1 MRCQNP
7 MQNRAIAQGWAIS
20 LVLGVLVLSPKAT
33 LAHAGHGDEFHQS
46 ESAQSAQG
54 IALDGDTI
62 RRLDIQVEPLQ
73 PRYLDTGVRTTG
85 QIETLPQQRVEV
97 TTPVGGKLLQ
107 LLVNPGETVKAGQA
121 VAIMTS
127 AELAELR
134 TTAQDRRSL
143 AIAAVEQA
151 QADLQLAQ
159 ENYRQQQRLV
169 NSEIEE
175 ARIAKAFAQ
184 ERYNRDQELEAN
196 GALPRRQLLE
206 SEVAL
211 ATANADLVKVQSR
224 LPVSEAQAQIKRAQ
238 TALNV
243 AQKQVKL
250 SEETYQTR
258 LQQLGTNARP
268 DGTIVITAP
277 IAGIVIDPASTP
289 EHEIKVGESREDA
302 GEAIFTIIN
311 SQQVQVSASIYE
323 KDLNKIRQGQAIRG
337 WVSSSP
343 QQTFTGRINQIGSVV
358 EGENRIVSVKAT
370 LDNPD
375 GQLKPG
381 LFVEL
386 EVLTDR
392 TSTPVLAVP
401 QSAIVKTNDQQNLVF
416 VQNGNIFEPVSVTLG
431 QVSGD
436 WVEIKEGLFA
446 GDLVV
451 NQRASQLYAQSLRA
465 KPPEETEETEELL
478 ETTESTLALP
488 TSSGWLLPLVGTVV
502 AAGLFWAGSL
512 WGKRQ
517 RSQALSEQTLTPN
530 QDEPSIQ
537 AEKVLVETS
546 SHQDFS

>member
-1 MRCQNP
+1 
-7 MQNRAIAQGWAIS
+7 MQNRIIARSWAFS
-20 LVLGVLVLSPKAT
+20 LLLGLLVLSPKAT

-54 IALDGDTI
+54 VALDGDTI

-73 PRYLDTGVRTTG
+73 PRYLDTGIRTTG

-97 TTPVGGKLLQ
+97 TTPVGGKLLK
-107 LLVNPGETVKAGQA
+107 LLVNPGDSVKAGQP
-121 VAIMTS
+121 VATMTS

-151 QADLQLAQ
+151 QADLNLAQ
-159 ENYRQQQRLV
+159 ENYRQQQRV
-169 NSEIEE
+169 AQSEIEE
-175 ARIAKAFAQ
+175 ARTAKQFAE
-184 ERYNRDQELEAN
+184 ERYKRDQELEAN

-211 ATANADLVKVQSR
+211 ATANADLVRSQSR
-224 LPVSEAQAQIKRAQ
+224 LPVSEAQAQVKRAQ
-238 TALNV
+238 AALKV
-243 AQKQVKL
+243 AQKQVQL
-250 SEETYQTR
+250 SEENYQTR

-268 DGTIVITAP
+268 DGTVVITAP
-277 IAGIVIDPASTP
+277 IGGIVVDPVTTP
-289 EHEIKVGESREDA
+289 EHEIKVGESRQDA
-302 GEAIFTIIN
+302 GEPIFTIIN
-311 SQQVQVSASIYE
+311 SQQVQVSANIYE
-323 KDLNKIRQGQAIRG
+323 KDLNKIRRGQGIRG
-337 WVSSSP
+337 WVSSSTDK
-343 QQTFTGRINQIGSVV
+343 TFRGRINQIGSVV

-401 QSAIVKTNDQQNLVF
+401 SSAIVKTNDQQNLVF
-416 VQNGNIFEPVSVTLG
+416 VQNGNVFEPITVALG

-436 WVEIKEGLFA
+436 WVEITDGLFA

-451 NQRASQLYAQSLRA
+451 TQRANQLYAQSLRA
-465 KPPEETEETEELL
+465 KPAEKTEETEES
-478 ETTESTLALP
+478 TEITAFTFALP
-488 TSSGWLLPLVGTVV
+488 GVTSWLLPLGGTVM

-517 RSQALSEQTLTPN
+517 QANSWPGNTLTASR
-530 QDEPSIQ
+530 EESSLEV
-537 AEKVLVETS
+537 EKVLIETP
-546 SHQDFS
+546 SHQDFP

>member
-1 MRCQNP
+1 
-7 MQNRAIAQGWAIS
+7 MQNRIIARSWAFS
-20 LVLGVLVLSPKAT
+20 LLLGLLVLSPKAT

-54 IALDGDTI
+54 VALDGDTI

-73 PRYLDTGVRTTG
+73 PRYLATGIRTTG

-97 TTPVGGKLLQ
+97 TTPVGGKLLK
-107 LLVNPGETVKAGQA
+107 LLVNPGDSVKAGQP
-121 VAIMTS
+121 VATMTS

-159 ENYRQQQRLV
+159 ENYRQQQRV
-169 NSEIEE
+169 TQSEIEE
-175 ARIAKAFAQ
+175 TRIAKEFAQ

-211 ATANADLVKVQSR
+211 AKANADLVRNQSR
-224 LPVSEAQAQIKRAQ
+224 LPVSEAVAQIKRAQ

-277 IAGIVIDPASTP
+277 MTGIVIDPATTP
-289 EHEIKVGESREDA
+289 EHEIKVGESRQDA

-311 SQQVQVSASIYE
+311 SQKVQVSANIYE
-323 KDLNKIRQGQAIRG
+323 KDLSKIRQGQGIRG
-337 WVSSSP
+337 WASSTPGKIFS
-343 QQTFTGRINQIGSVV
+343 GRINQIGSVV
-358 EGENRIVSVKAT
+358 EGENRTVSVKAT
-370 LDNPD
+370 LDNAD

-392 TSTPVLAVP
+392 TPTPVLAVP

-416 VQNGNIFEPVSVTLG
+416 VQNGNIFEPITVTLG

-451 NQRASQLYAQSLRA
+451 SQRASQLYAQSLRA
-465 KPPEETEETEELL
+465 KPPEKAEKTEESL
-478 ETTESTLALP
+478 ETTESNFSLP
-488 TSSGWLLPLVGTVV
+488 TSSRWFLPLGGTVV
-502 AAGLFWAGSL
+502 AFGLFWAGSL

-517 RSQALSEQTLTPN
+517 QSQALRERTLMAS
-530 QDEPSIQ
+530 QDEPSL
-537 AEKVLVETS
+537 EVGKVLVETS

>member
-1 MRCQNP
+1 
-7 MQNRAIAQGWAIS
+7 
-20 LVLGVLVLSPKAT
+20 
-33 LAHAGHGDEFHQS
+33 
-46 ESAQSAQG
+46 
-54 IALDGDTI
+54 
-62 RRLDIQVEPLQ
+62 
-73 PRYLDTGVRTTG
+73 
-85 QIETLPQQRVEV
+85 
-97 TTPVGGKLLQ
+97 
-107 LLVNPGETVKAGQA
+107 
-121 VAIMTS
+121 MTS

-143 AIAAVEQA
+143 AIAAVEEA

-159 ENYRQQQRLV
+159 ENYRQQQRV
-169 NSEIEE
+169 AQSEIAE
-175 ARIAKAFAQ
+175 ARLAKEFAQ

-211 ATANADLVKVQSR
+211 ATANADLVRSQSR
-224 LPVSEAQAQIKRAQ
+224 LPVSEAQTQIKRAQ
-238 TALNV
+238 AALSV

-250 SEETYQTR
+250 SEENYQTR
-258 LQQLGTNARP
+258 LQQLGTDARP
-268 DGTIVITAP
+268 DGTIVIKAP
-277 IAGIVIDPASTP
+277 MAGIVLDPANTP
-289 EHEIKVGESREDA
+289 EHEIKIGESRQDA
-302 GEAIFTIIN
+302 GESIFTIIN
-311 SQQVQVSASIYE
+311 SQQVQVSANIYE
-323 KDLNKIRQGQAIRG
+323 KDLNKIRQGQRIRG

-343 QQTFTGRINQIGSVV
+343 GTTFTGQINQIGSVV

-392 TSTPVLAVP
+392 TPTPVLAVP

-451 NQRASQLYAQSLRA
+451 SQRASQLYAQSLRA
-465 KPPEETEETEELL
+465 KPAEKAEEIEKSL
-478 ETTESTLALP
+478 EITESTFSLP
-488 TSSGWLLPLVGTVV
+488 TLSGWLLPLGGILA
-502 AAGLFWAGSL
+502 AAGIFWAGSL

-517 RSQALSEQTLTPN
+517 ESQPLGERTLTAS

-537 AEKVLVETS
+537 AEKVLVES
-546 SHQDFS
+546 SSPQDFS

>member
-1 MRCQNP
+1 
-7 MQNRAIAQGWAIS
+7 MQNWIIARSWAIP
-20 LVLGVLVLSPKAT
+20 LLLGALVLSPKVT
-33 LAHAGHGDEFHQS
+33 FAHVGHGDEFHQS

-54 IALDGDTI
+54 VALDGDTI

-73 PRYLDTGVRTTG
+73 PRSLMTGIRATG
-85 QIETLPQQRVEV
+85 QIKTLPQQRVEV
-97 TTPVGGKLLQ
+97 TTPVGGKLLE
-107 LLVNPGETVKAGQA
+107 LLVNPGESVTAGQV

-159 ENYRQQQRLV
+159 ENYRQQQRV
-169 NSEIEE
+169 TQSEIEE
-175 ARIAKAFAQ
+175 TRIAKQFAQ

-211 ATANADLVKVQSR
+211 AKANADLTRSQSR
-224 LPVSEAQAQIKRAQ
+224 LPVSEAVAQIKRAQ

-258 LQQLGTNARP
+258 LQQLGTNARA

-277 IAGIVIDPASTP
+277 IAGIVIDPATTP
-289 EHEIKVGESREDA
+289 EHEIKVGESRQDA
-302 GEAIFTIIN
+302 GEPIFTIIN
-311 SQQVQVSASIYE
+311 SQQVQVSANIYE
-323 KDLNKIRQGQAIRG
+323 KDLGKIRQGQGIRG
-337 WVSSSP
+337 WGSSTP
-343 QQTFTGRINQIGSVV
+343 GKIFTGRINQIGSVV
-358 EGENRIVSVKAT
+358 EGENRTVSVKAT
-370 LDNPD
+370 LDNAD

-392 TSTPVLAVP
+392 TPTPVLAVP

-416 VQNGNIFEPVSVTLG
+416 VQNGNIFEPITVTLG
-431 QVSGD
+431 QVAGD
-436 WVEIKEGLFA
+436 WVEITDGLFA

-451 NQRASQLYAQSLRA
+451 TQRASQLYAQSLRA
-465 KPPEETEETEELL
+465 KPPETVEESEESL
-478 ETTESTLALP
+478 EITESTFSLP
-488 TSSGWLLPLVGTVV
+488 TSPAWLLPLGGIM
-502 AAGLFWAGSL
+502 AATGLFWAGSL

-517 RSQALSEQTLTPN
+517 RSQPLPGHTLTAS
-530 QDEPSIQ
+530 QDEPSLEV
-537 AEKVLVETS
+537 EKVLVETS

>member
-1 MRCQNP
+1 
-7 MQNRAIAQGWAIS
+7 MQNRIIVQGWAFPLLLGL
-20 LVLGVLVLSPKAT
+20 LVMSPQAT

-54 IALDGDTI
+54 ISLDGDTI

-73 PRYLDTGVRTTG
+73 PRYLDTGIRTTG

-97 TTPVGGKLLQ
+97 TTPVGGKLLE
-107 LLVNPGETVKAGQA
+107 LLVNPGESVTAGQP
-121 VAIMTS
+121 VATMTS

-134 TTAQDRRSL
+134 TTAQDRRSS
-143 AIAAVEQA
+143 AIAAVEEA
-151 QADLQLAQ
+151 QADLELAR
-159 ENYRQQQRLV
+159 ENYRQQQQV
-169 NSEIEE
+169 AQSEIEE
-175 ARIAKAFAQ
+175 ARLAKEFAQ
-184 ERYNRDQELEAN
+184 ERYDRDRELEAN
-196 GALPRRQLLE
+196 GALPRRQFLE

-211 ATANADLVKVQSR
+211 AQAQANLVRTQSR

-238 TALNV
+238 AALSV

-250 SEETYQTR
+250 SEENYQTR
-258 LQQLGTNARP
+258 LQQLGTDARP
-268 DGTIVITAP
+268 DGTIVIKAP
-277 IAGIVIDPASTP
+277 IDGIVVDPATTP
-289 EHEIKVGESREDA
+289 EHEIKVGESRQDA
-302 GEAIFTIIN
+302 GEPIFTLIN
-311 SQQVQVSASIYE
+311 SQQVQVSANLYE
-323 KDLNKIRQGQAIRG
+323 KDLNKIRRGQGIRG

-343 QQTFTGRINQIGSVV
+343 DKTFRGRINQIGSVV
-358 EGENRIVSVKAT
+358 EGENRIVAVKAT

-416 VQNGNIFEPVSVTLG
+416 VQNGNVFEPITVTLG

-436 WVEIKEGLFA
+436 WVEITDGLFA

-451 NQRASQLYAQSLRA
+451 SQRASQLYAQSLRA
-465 KPPEETEETEELL
+465 KPAEKIEETEESTEI
-478 ETTESTLALP
+478 TASTFTLP
-488 TSSGWLLPLVGTVV
+488 GAPPWLLPLGGTVM

-517 RSQALSEQTLTPN
+517 QSQQLR
-530 QDEPSIQ
+530 EPSLTSSPEEPSLEV
-537 AEKVLVETS
+537 EKVLIETP
-546 SHQDFS
+546 SHQDFP